1 MSQVNTVYSFEVNQL
16 RLNPLGGCRTT
27 KIYCRP
33 GCPAGRYM
41 KPENR
46 VKFTSREEAIALG
59 YRACKICKPDDVPP
73 EPETLFRSYYES
85 PLGPYTIVSSNKGIV
100 SVASPVTTSDRLERL
115 ERKNVSFREGGEYNA
130 TLLKELEAY
139 FEGKLRSFNVPL
151 DLRGTPFQLKVWE
164 ELYRIRYSETSTYG
178 QIARTLK
185 LPLAARA
192 VGQAIHRN
200 PIAIV
205 VPCHRVIG
213 ADGSL
218 TGYASGLERK
228 RYLLNLE
235 AKTVGKRPTY

>member
-1 MSQVNTVYSFEVNQL
+1 MSQMNAA
-16 RLNPLGGCRTT
+16 NPLGGCRST

-33 GCPAGRYM
+33 GCPAGRHM

-46 VKFTSREEAIALG
+46 VKFTSREEAIGLG

-85 PLGPYTIVSSNKGIV
+85 PLGNYTIVSSNKGIV
-100 SVASPVTTSDRLERL
+100 SVASPVTTPERLGRL
-115 ERKNVSFREGGEYNA
+115 ERKNVSFREGGEFSA
-130 TLLKELEAY
+130 ALVKDLDAY
-139 FEGKLRSFNVPL
+139 FKGKLTVFSIPL
-151 DLRGTPFQLKVWE
+151 DLRGTPFQLNVWE
-164 ELYRIRYSETSTYG
+164 ELRRIPSGKTTTYS
-178 QIARTLK
+178 QIARNLNF
-185 LPLAARA
+185 PLAARA

-200 PIAIV
+200 PVAIV

-235 AKTVGKRPTY
+235 AKTVGKRPAY